1 MRDNE
6 KNYLEKSMKQK
17 ELQFI
22 NLAPVSP
29 SIIEKLVEMHPMKT
43 IIYATIVQV
52 VVFFGMLGTFKLI
65 ELVVI

>member
-1 MRDNE
+1 
-6 KNYLEKSMKQK
+6 MKK
-17 ELQFI
+17 ELQII

-29 SIIEKLVEMHPMKT
+29 SVIEKLVEMHPMKT

-52 VVFFGMLGTFKLI
+52 VVFFSMLGTFKLI

>member
-1 MRDNE
+1 
-6 KNYLEKSMKQK
+6 MKKDK
-17 ELQFI
+17 ELQII

-29 SIIEKLVEMHPMKT
+29 SIIEKLVEIHPMKT
-43 IIYATIVQV
+43 IVYATIVQV

>member
-1 MRDNE
+1 
-6 KNYLEKSMKQK
+6 MKK
-17 ELQFI
+17 DLQII

-29 SIIEKLVEMHPMKT
+29 SVIEKLVEMHPMKT

>member
-1 MRDNE
+1 
-6 KNYLEKSMKQK
+6 MKQK

-29 SIIEKLVEMHPMKT
+29 SIIEKLVEIHPMKT

>member
-1 MRDNE
+1 VKE
-6 KNYLEKSMKQK
+6 QK

-29 SIIEKLVEMHPMKT
+29 SVIEKLVEMHPMKT

-52 VVFFGMLGTFKLI
+52 VVFFSMLGTFKLI

>member
-1 MRDNE
+1 
-6 KNYLEKSMKQK
+6 MKKDK
-17 ELQFI
+17 ELQII

-29 SIIEKLVEMHPMKT
+29 SIIEKLVEIHPMKT
-43 IIYATIVQV
+43 VVYATIVQV

>member
-1 MRDNE
+1 
-6 KNYLEKSMKQK
+6 MKEQK
-17 ELQFI
+17 ELQII

-29 SIIEKLVEMHPMKT
+29 SIIEKLVEIHPMKT
-43 IIYATIVQV
+43 IVYAAIVQV